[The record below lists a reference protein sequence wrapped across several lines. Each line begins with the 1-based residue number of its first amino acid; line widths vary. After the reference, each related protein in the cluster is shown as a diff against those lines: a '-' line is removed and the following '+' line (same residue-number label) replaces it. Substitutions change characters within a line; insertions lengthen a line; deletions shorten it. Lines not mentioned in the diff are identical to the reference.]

1 VAKPALPADTP
12 PDFHR
17 SRSGEGIPGSRGRT
31 GRLVT
36 GSDDP
41 GHTAIASALT
51 LPEMTSTLVL
61 MRIVI
66 INPRSRDRVTNPG
79 VVPAQVGEP
88 YGRPNVEAGLL
99 AVGGF

>member
-1 VAKPALPADTP
+1 LPDPTKDLLGDVRGP
-12 PDFHR
+12 KSRRHR
-17 SRSGEGIPGSRGRT
+17 FP
-31 GRLVT
+31 LLC

-66 INPRSRDRVTNPG
+66 INPRSRDRVSNTG
-79 VVPAQVGEP
+79 VVPAQVGELDR
-88 YGRPNVEAGLL
+88 RPNVEAGQL
-99 AVGGF
+99 AVGGV

>member
-1 VAKPALPADTP
+1 
-12 PDFHR
+12 
-17 SRSGEGIPGSRGRT
+17 
-31 GRLVT
+31 
-36 GSDDP
+36 
-41 GHTAIASALT
+41 
-51 LPEMTSTLVL
+51 MTSTLVL

-88 YGRPNVEAGLL
+88 YGRPNVEARLL